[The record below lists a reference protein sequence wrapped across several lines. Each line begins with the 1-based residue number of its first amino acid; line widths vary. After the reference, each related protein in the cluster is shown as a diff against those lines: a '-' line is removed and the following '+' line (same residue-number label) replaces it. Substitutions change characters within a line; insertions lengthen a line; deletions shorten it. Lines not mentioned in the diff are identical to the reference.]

1 MKDRITE
8 LDLILPSL
16 FIMDKN
22 NGKITVSELTK
33 ELRQLMQPTGEDLE
47 ILKGRRDDKF
57 SQKVRNLKSH
67 NTFER
72 LKYAKF
78 SNNKKRNNIIEI
90 TEEGRIHL
98 ENNRSIFRYLL
109 TNDFDYNDI
118 KHSLDNIEKH
128 QQEYSDIKIED
139 FDENILITE
148 GVRKYVSQNSNI
160 YNRSI
165 KLRDYAI
172 RYFMKKGSLKC
183 SCCSFNFYDFY
194 GEIGRNFIE
203 IHHIKPIFKYE
214 NEDITKTLEKAI
226 KNLAPLCSNCHR
238 MIHKNKRTPL
248 SINELNKNI
257 NPNFKERF
265 NILFGEKNG

>member
-98 ENNRSIFRYLL
+98 ENNRNIFRYLL

-128 QQEYSDIKIED
+128 QQEQS
-139 FDENILITE
+139 
-148 GVRKYVSQNSNI
+148 R
-160 YNRSI
+160 
-165 KLRDYAI
+165 LR
-172 RYFMKKGSLKC
+172 
-183 SCCSFNFYDFY
+183 N
-194 GEIGRNFIE
+194 
-203 IHHIKPIFKYE
+203 
-214 NEDITKTLEKAI
+214 
-226 KNLAPLCSNCHR
+226 
-238 MIHKNKRTPL
+238 
-248 SINELNKNI
+248 
-257 NPNFKERF
+257 
-265 NILFGEKNG
+265 